1 MVTDPISDFIT
12 QLSNAG
18 MAGRTEVRIP
28 YSILKHRI
36 ADLLAQEDYIASV
49 EKTGKDVKK
58 ELVVT
63 LLEKNGKARIQEVKR
78 ISKPSRRLYTSAGEI
93 GKVKGGRGMF
103 VLTTSKGILSD
114 RQAREEGVGG
124 EILFKIW

>member
-1 MVTDPISDFIT
+1 MVNDPISDFIT
-12 QLSNAG
+12 RLSNAG
-18 MAGRTEVRIP
+18 MAGRTEVRLP

-36 ADLLAQEDYIASV
+36 AELLEKEGYIGAV

-63 LLEKNGKARIQEVKR
+63 LLEKDGEPRIQEVKR
-78 ISKPSRRLYTSAGEI
+78 ISKPSRRLYTNANDI

-103 VLTTSKGILSD
+103 VLTTSKGIMSGE
-114 RQAREEGVGG
+114 QARQEGVGG
-124 EILFKIW
+124 ELLFKIW